1 MTPHPWCRLLLTSI
15 LGLLLAQGRVA
26 SAQNADPADKQ
37 QIIETIRFEGVKGL
51 NEEELRANLGLKVK
65 GAYDEDALKSDK
77 RIIERSLQD
86 QGYPFAKIQKVSGKL
101 GPAGHLILA
110 FVIDSGDLYHIAE
123 VKLTGNEAFKSRELA
138 PKTHVTAGKI
148 YSGSD
153 IDADIKMIYAFYGDR
168 GYADATLEVQMR
180 ALGKGSARITYDITE
195 GKKSLLQAIQIS
207 GNAKV
212 KEEDI
217 RKEFKL
223 ASGDVFNTVL
233 IEQGRQALLKTGL
246 FETVEVSTLEA
257 KPGYKN
263 LEVTVVEK

>member
-1 MTPHPWCRLLLTSI
+1 MGGKRKNLRALT
-15 LGLLLAQGRVA
+15 L
-26 SAQNADPADKQ
+26 
-37 QIIETIRFEGVKGL
+37 IETILMLVILSIVGVAAGVGL
-51 NEEELRANLGLKVK
+51 QAAARVPAANDRALAVQAELNSEMDYWRA
-65 GAYDEDALKSDK
+65 
-77 RIIERSLQD
+77 
-86 QGYPFAKIQKVSGKL
+86 VSF
-101 GPAGHLILA
+101 GPAPWPAAYPYSKTDTVTLSYGGRTAAVSRTVTI
-110 FVIDSGDLYHIAE
+110 
-123 VKLTGNEAFKSRELA
+123 KLWDPNSVATNA
-138 PKTHVTAGKI
+138 TAGKI

-153 IDADIKMIYAFYGDR
+153 IKADEKMITHFYGAR
-168 GYADATLEVQMR
+168 GYADATVETQLLEVRRGLMR
-180 ALGKGSARITYDITE
+180 TTYDITE
-195 GKKSLLQAIQIS
+195 RKKSLFQAIQIS

-223 ASGDVFNTVL
+223 ASGDVFNTAL